1 MVQVPWFQ
9 VGTPF
14 LVSTE
19 VAASVAD
26 DIVEYQHYCRS
37 RMVRQG
43 SSPAPAEAEPQVSG
57 PRTFLRRW
65 HSGIHIPLQLAHE
78 MSGFTSPGRLLM
90 IRLL

>member
-1 MVQVPWFQ
+1 MQVPWFQ

-26 DIVEYQHYCRS
+26 DIVEYQHYRRS
-37 RMVRQG
+37 RMARQG
-43 SSPAPAEAEPQVSG
+43 SAPAPAEAEPQVSG

-65 HSGIHIPLQLAHE
+65 HSDTPLPLQLAHE
-78 MSGFTSPGRLLM
+78 PSGFTKLGVLLM
-90 IRLL
+90 NWLL

>member
-26 DIVEYQHYCRS
+26 DIVEYQHYRRS
-37 RMVRQG
+37 RMARQG
-43 SSPAPAEAEPQVSG
+43 SAPAPAEAEPQVSG

-65 HSGIHIPLQLAHE
+65 HSDIPLPLQLAHE
-78 MSGFTSPGRLLM
+78 PSGFTRLGMLLM